1 MKLNVYLN
9 TYGSRKFVG
18 VLEDIGAKIYFQ
30 YAPEFIKEGIE
41 ISPFKLPLQER
52 VFEGDNSIFG
62 GLFGVFN
69 DSLPDGWGC
78 LLLDRKLQKQ
88 GLSFNSIRPLHR
100 LSMVGNNPMGA
111 LEYEPSE
118 DIDDMPDVNLDFL
131 AQDAKKILLDKSN
144 NGLDELLK
152 LNGSSGG
159 ARPKIVALVSNDKKT
174 ILSPS
179 KDFPDNFSHWLIK
192 FSNTQDDKNL
202 GVQEYV
208 YSLIAKDAGIEM
220 PETYLFPSQISS
232 GYFGVKRF
240 DRVGNQK
247 VHTHT
252 ACGLLNADFRVSSM
266 DYTNLLKLTF
276 VLTKDIKEVEKMVRL
291 MIFNVKAGNKDD
303 HTKNFSYLIDRNNN
317 WKLAPAYDL
326 TPSFGINGEQT
337 TMVNG
342 KGKDITNDD
351 FITVASEF
359 DIDKQKVCEM
369 IEAVDNSLSNYEKLM
384 KQYK

>member
-1 MKLNVYLN
+1 MKLNVYFN

-369 IEAVDNSLSNYEKLM
+369 IDAVDNSLSNYEKLM

>member
-1 MKLNVYLN
+1 
-9 TYGSRKFVG
+9 
-18 VLEDIGAKIYFQ
+18 
-30 YAPEFIKEGIE
+30 
-41 ISPFKLPLQER
+41 
-52 VFEGDNSIFG
+52 
-62 GLFGVFN
+62 
-69 DSLPDGWGC
+69 
-78 LLLDRKLQKQ
+78 
-88 GLSFNSIRPLHR
+88 
-100 LSMVGNNPMGA
+100 MGA

-266 DYTNLLKLTF
+266 DYTNLLKLTL